1 MPCHLPTLSSHALMA
16 SLNAIDLEGLRG
28 FVAVARHAS
37 FQLATGELNISAPA
51 LTRRIQRLET
61 AIGAPLFERTTR
73 RVQLTPI
80 GELLLP
86 RARGIL
92 DDLEQALSAI
102 DDRLASR
109 SGQLSLACIPT
120 ATRLLLPH
128 ILRSFHEQRPQ
139 TRIRIVEANVAGVM
153 SAVLDGS
160 VDFGVT
166 LQTRTAEGLAFDALL
181 TEPFLLACPAD
192 HPLAERGRV
201 SWNDLKPYRL
211 IVSEPG
217 SGNRAVLEQALR
229 KWRWQR
235 DHLVEIDHLTSAL
248 GLVEAGLGISVVPLS
263 ALPDSPDARL
273 AIRALTG
280 PEVRRTL
287 GLLRRRAIP
296 LGPVAQ
302 QFRRTVRQ
310 LAPVLETQTRE
321 RGARFLTV

>member
-1 MPCHLPTLSSHALMA
+1 MA
-16 SLNAIDLEGLRG
+16 SLNAVDLEGLRG
-28 FVAVARHAS
+28 FVAIARHAS
-37 FQLATGELNISAPA
+37 FQSATNELNISAPA
-51 LTRRIQRLET
+51 LTRRIQRLE
-61 AIGAPLFERTTR
+61 AAVGAPLFERTTR

-92 DDLEQALSAI
+92 RDLEEALAAI
-102 DDRLASR
+102 DDQLASR
-109 SGQLSLACIPT
+109 SGQLSLGCIPT
-120 ATRLLLPH
+120 ATKLLLPH
-128 ILRSFHEQRPQ
+128 ILRTFHEQLPQ
-139 TRIRIVEANVAGVM
+139 TRIRIVEGNVSGITA
-153 SAVLDGS
+153 AVLEGS

-166 LQTRTAEGLAFDALL
+166 LRTAAVEDLAFDALL

-192 HPLAERGRV
+192 HPLAQCSRV

-235 DHLVEIDHLTSAL
+235 DHLVEIDHLTSSL

-263 ALPDSPDARL
+263 ALPETPDPRL
-273 AIRALTG
+273 AIRPLDG
-280 PEVRRTL
+280 PEVTRTL

-302 QFRRTVRQ
+302 QFRRAVRQ
-310 LAPVLETQTRE
+310 LAPLLEAHMRD
-321 RGARFLTV
+321 RAVRSLSS

>member
-1 MPCHLPTLSSHALMA
+1 MA

-28 FVAVARHAS
+28 FVAIARRAS
-37 FQLATGELNISAPA
+37 FQLATSELNISAPA
-51 LTRRIQRLET
+51 LTRRIQRLEA

-92 DDLEQALSAI
+92 KDLEDALSAI
-102 DDRLASR
+102 DDQLASR

-120 ATRLLLPH
+120 ATKLLLPQ
-128 ILRSFHEQRPQ
+128 ILRSFHEHRPQ
-139 TRIRIVEANVAGVM
+139 TRIRIVEGNVAGVTA
-153 SAVLDGS
+153 AVLDGS

-166 LQTRTAEGLAFDALL
+166 LQTRAAEGLAFDALL

-192 HPLAERGRV
+192 HPLAECSRV

-263 ALPDSPDARL
+263 ALPETPDASL
-273 AIRALTG
+273 AIRALAG
-280 PEVRRTL
+280 PEVTRTL

-296 LGPVAQ
+296 LGSVAQ

-310 LAPVLETQTRE
+310 LVPVLEAQAHE
-321 RGARFLTV
+321 RAGRFLPCSQDAPS

>member
-1 MPCHLPTLSSHALMA
+1 MA

-28 FVAVARHAS
+28 FVAIARHAS
-37 FQLATGELNISAPA
+37 FQLATSELNISAPA
-51 LTRRIQRLET
+51 LTRRIQRLEA

-92 DDLEQALSAI
+92 GDLEEALSAI
-102 DDRLASR
+102 DDQLASR
-109 SGQLSLACIPT
+109 SGQLSLGCIPT
-120 ATRLLLPH
+120 ATKLLLPH
-128 ILRSFHEQRPQ
+128 ILRAFHEQRPQ
-139 TRIRIVEANVAGVM
+139 TRIRIVEGNVAGVTA
-153 SAVLDGS
+153 AVLDGS

-166 LQTRTAEGLAFDALL
+166 LQTPVEGLAFDALL

-192 HPLAERGRV
+192 HPLAERTHV

-229 KWRWQR
+229 RWQWQR

-263 ALPDSPDARL
+263 ALPETPDTRL

-280 PEVRRTL
+280 PEVTRTL

-296 LGPVAQ
+296 MGAVAQ

-310 LAPVLETQTRE
+310 LAPALEAQARE
-321 RGARFLTV
+321 RAARFLLP

>member
-1 MPCHLPTLSSHALMA
+1 MA

-28 FVAVARHAS
+28 FIAIARHAS

-51 LTRRIQRLET
+51 LTRRIQRLEA

-86 RARGIL
+86 RARAIL
-92 DDLEQALSAI
+92 ADLEAALATI
-102 DDRLASR
+102 DEQLASR
-109 SGQLSLACIPT
+109 SGQLSLGCIPT
-120 ATRLLLPH
+120 ATKFLLPH
-128 ILRSFHEQRPQ
+128 ILRSFHDQRPQ
-139 TRIRIVEANVAGVM
+139 TRIRIVEGNVAGVTA
-153 SAVLDGS
+153 AVLDGT

-166 LQTRTAEGLAFDALL
+166 LQTPAAEGLAFDALL

-192 HPLAERGRV
+192 HPLAESGHV

-229 KWRWQR
+229 KWRWRR
-235 DHLVEIDHLTSAL
+235 DHLVEIDHLTSSL

-263 ALPDSPDARL
+263 ALPETPDARL
-273 AIRALTG
+273 AIRPLRG
-280 PEVRRTL
+280 PEVTRTL

-296 LGPVAQ
+296 LGAVAQ
-302 QFRRTVRQ
+302 QFRRAVRQ
-310 LAPVLETQTRE
+310 LAPVLQAQARE
-321 RGARFLTV
+321 RAARFLSR

>member
-1 MPCHLPTLSSHALMA
+1 MA
-16 SLNAIDLEGLRG
+16 SLNAIDLEGLCG
-28 FVAVARHAS
+28 FVAIARHAS
-37 FQLATGELNISAPA
+37 FQLATTELNISAPA
-51 LTRRIQRLET
+51 LTRRIQRLEA

-86 RARGIL
+86 RAQGIL
-92 DDLEQALSAI
+92 NDLEEALAAI
-102 DDRLASR
+102 DGQLASR
-109 SGQLSLACIPT
+109 SGQLSLGCIPT
-120 ATRLLLPH
+120 ATKLLLPH
-128 ILRSFHEQRPQ
+128 ILRAFHEQRPQ
-139 TRIRIVEANVAGVM
+139 TRIRIVEGNVAGVTA
-153 SAVLDGS
+153 AVLDGA

-166 LQTRTAEGLAFDALL
+166 LRTPADGLAFDALL

-192 HPLAERGRV
+192 HPLAQRDRV

-229 KWRWQR
+229 KWQWQR

-263 ALPDSPDARL
+263 ALPETPDARL
-273 AIRALTG
+273 AVRALTG
-280 PEVRRTL
+280 PEVTRTL

-296 LGPVAQ
+296 LGSVAQ

-310 LAPVLETQTRE
+310 LAPVLEAQTRE
-321 RGARFLTV
+321 RARRFLVP